1 MQPFE
6 YARAKTPDDAVK
18 ALAAGKRSKLVAGG
32 TNLLDLMKEHVETPN
47 RLIDINALA
56 LSSIEQTPAGVRIGA
71 LARMSDTAAHAL
83 IRTKFPALSEALLLS
98 ASPQLRNMASIGGN
112 LMQRT
117 RCPYFRDVTFPACNK
132 RNPGSGCAAIVG
144 ENRMHAILGTSEA
157 CIATHPSDF
166 AVALAALDG
175 VVQVSGPK
183 GPRDIPA
190 ADFHLLPGST
200 PHREHALA
208 PDELITA
215 ILVPSAPHAER
226 SHYLKVR
233 DRASYEFALTSAAV
247 GLDLDGSTI
256 RSARVALG
264 GVGTK
269 PWRSREAEAV
279 LTGKSLS
286 DALFAEAAEAALREA
301 KPQRQNGFK
310 IELARRTI
318 VRALQTVSGSQSMT
332 GGRA

>member
-6 YARAKTPDDAVK
+6 YERAKSADGAVK
-18 ALAAGKRSKLVAGG
+18 ALAGGTRAKLVAGG

-47 RLIDINALA
+47 RLIDINDLP
-56 LSSIEQTPAGVRIGA
+56 LSAIEGSGGGVRIDA

-83 IRTKFPALSEALLLS
+83 IRTNFPALSEALLLS

-117 RCPYFRDVTFPACNK
+117 RCPYFRDVTFAACNK
-132 RNPGSGCAAIVG
+132 RNPGSGCSAIEG
-144 ENRMHAILGTSEA
+144 ENRMHAILGTSDA

-183 GPRDIPA
+183 GQREIPA
-190 ADFHLLPGST
+190 VDFHLLPGDT

-208 PDELITA
+208 PDEIITA
-215 ILVPSAPHAER
+215 VFVPFAAHAAR

-247 GLDLDGSTI
+247 GLDINGSAI
-256 RSARVALG
+256 RSARLALG

-269 PWRSREAEAV
+269 PWRAKKAEAV
-279 LTGKSLS
+279 LRRGTLS
-286 DALFAEAAEAALREA
+286 DATFREAAEVALAEA
-301 KPQRQNGFK
+301 KAQRQNGFK
-310 IELARRTI
+310 IELAKRTI
-318 VRALQTVSGSQSMT
+318 VRALQNVSG
-332 GGRA
+332 GKA